1 MQLPNILLLI
11 VQVAQ
16 NRAVGTRSRLTNNR
30 QLLGNIRHN
39 TLTRIGGGRGANIR
53 DGIQNRAV
61 CLMPNCRNDRSLRRR
76 HGTYQSLIR
85 EREQILKRT
94 AAAGDHNHINLRM
107 RIQLAQRRH
116 DLARRAF
123 ALDLHVPYL
132 KLHSGPAQRSIANHV
147 FFGIGITPG
156 NQSHTMRQQR
166 ERLLASIRKQPFGGQ
181 LFTQYLQL
189 FVQVTR
195 AHRIDTPPNQ
205 REPTVLPQAGLR

>member
-16 NRAVGTRSRLTNNR
+16 NRAVGTRSRLPNNR
-30 QLLGNIRHN
+30 QFLGDIRHN

-53 DGIQNRAV
+53 DGIQNRTV

-85 EREQILKRT
+85 EREQIFKRT

-116 DLARRAF
+116 NLARRAF

-132 KLHSGPAQRSIANHV
+132 KLHSGPAQRSIADHV
-147 FFGIGITPG
+147 LFGIGIAPG
-156 NQSHTMRQQR
+156 NQSHTMRQQW
-166 ERLLASIRKQPFGGQ
+166 ERLLASIRKQPFGG
-181 LFTQYLQL
+181 
-189 FVQVTR
+189 
-195 AHRIDTPPNQ
+195 
-205 REPTVLPQAGLR
+205 